1 VEKIPL
7 WAGPV
12 RSVEWTS
19 EGPIGVGST
28 NSKVQQI
35 LGRKMT
41 SDYVVTEYQKPT
53 KFSEK
58 TTAGPI
64 EIESSILLEVVEEGT
79 NVIVEAQIEAG
90 GVFKIAESVFA
101 NTVERQVN
109 NDFDNLK
116 VMLETKE

>member
-1 VEKIPL
+1 MVQIKTNLTIGRSIEEVFSYITEVEKIPL

-79 NVIVEAQIEAG
+79 IMIST
-90 GVFKIAESVFA
+90 I
-101 NTVERQVN
+101 
-109 NDFDNLK
+109 
-116 VMLETKE
+116 